1 MDDPKSLEKVTNKYL
16 CMVSG
21 QKRMEPCDGC
31 SNPKGCLSRGMQ
43 YKETEE
49 MDQQEE
55 KAILKVSADGDVVSC
70 AKGME
75 AKECGYKGGKVCG
88 ACGAM
93 VVKSKEADEMPMD
106 VEDDE
111 EDMSEDMEKKKK
123 AMPGSPVMGTDADE
137 VRAQAARGDNEDEEE
152 EEDEEESDDESEDS
166 AEMSMKK
173 KAAKEKMADMPEGDM
188 PDAEMDEEDEEDE
201 EMAEPKGYG
210 MMKPSKESRRRA
222 LQMAGGKKAADID
235 LEDAYLCQF
244 SRKVLPNSSPVC
256 ENCPGGCMAEGEL
269 VGIADVEGMA
279 LDMFGGKVLAS
290 GYTGT
295 EEDDFGNLFVVDILS
310 KDGHAI
316 EIIADGDTGELMNFH
331 RLNTENLDIEMS
343 QKSLEDQDDFAPKYV
358 DIKTA
363 EAIAMG
369 VLENEIGT
377 KGETQQADSDI
388 FEGYDSWVFEIN
400 AVSGKSYDVFVG
412 LDGTVLGYDEYDSAE
427 AEDIEAEA
435 AELAL
440 KRAYSEDEREALAKR
455 GQALPDGSFP
465 IKDVDDLKNA
475 IQAFGRAKDKDK
487 AKAHI
492 MKRAMDLGKEDLI
505 PESWV
510 PKKVQAEAA
519 GEKSDEDSQLLKD
532 LMEFQMLAA
541 EQDLDGLI

>member
-1 MDDPKSLEKVTNKYL
+1 MDDEKSLEKVTNKYL
-16 CMVSG
+16 CMATG

-31 SNPKGCLSRGMQ
+31 ANPKGCLSRGMQ

-70 AKGME
+70 AKGLD
-75 AKECGYKGGKVCG
+75 AKECGFKGGKVCG

-93 VVKSKEADEMPMD
+93 AVTSKMD
-106 VEDDE
+106 GVMAEEVEDDE
-111 EDMSEDMEKKKK
+111 EDMSEDMDKKKKK
-123 AMPGSPVMGTDADE
+123 AAMVSGSAELGTDEDE
-137 VRAQAARGDNEDEEE
+137 VEMDDED
-152 EEDEEESDDESEDS
+152 DEDDESDESDE
-166 AEMSMKK
+166 EMSMKK
-173 KAAKEKMADMPEGDM
+173 KAAPKKAMMPEGDM
-188 PDAEMDEEDEEDE
+188 PEEEMPEADMPEEEEEDEDEE

-210 MMKPSKESRRRA
+210 MMKPNPDSRRRA
-222 LQMAGGKKAADID
+222 LQMAGGKKAADMD
-235 LEDAYLCQF
+235 LDDSFLCQF
-244 SRKVLPNSSPVC
+244 SRKVLSNSTPVC

-343 QKSLEDQDDFAPKYV
+343 QKSLEDQDDFAPRYV

-369 VLENEIGT
+369 VIENEIGT

-440 KRAYSEDEREALAKR
+440 KRAYSEDEREALGKR

-465 IKDVDDLKNA
+465 IKDVEDLKNA

-505 PESWV
+505 PENWV
-510 PKKVQAEAA
+510 PKKVQDEAA
-519 GEKSDEDSQLLKD
+519 GEKSEESQLMKD
-532 LMEFQMLAA
+532 LMEFQMMAA